1 MGTWR
6 LYTLPQ
12 EAATCSHLLHC
23 PVSSPS
29 TSHLA
34 ASTWLPWRKLVG
46 EDHWRV
52 KIIMSS
58 THGNPNGR
66 KNRGKTTNS
75 SNIFFLL
82 TPMGSSHLSMR
93 ETPDET
99 TPGCSAAL
107 HHTPSHQG
115 CSRNH
120 RSPHSPSLTASA
132 ATSHPSDV
140 SPKSRCVQRA
150 GGLLEYRGHFSTV

>member
-1 MGTWR
+1 MG
-6 LYTLPQ
+6 
-12 EAATCSHLLHC
+12 
-23 PVSSPS
+23 
-29 TSHLA
+29 
-34 ASTWLPWRKLVG
+34 
-46 EDHWRV
+46 
-52 KIIMSS
+52 
-58 THGNPNGR
+58 
-66 KNRGKTTNS
+66 GKTTNS

-99 TPGCSAAL
+99 TPGCSVAL

-120 RSPHSPSLTASA
+120 RSPHSPSPTASA

-150 GGLLEYRGHFSTV
+150 GGLLEYRGHFSTVQPDQQPTLAGMSSPYHQRKGLLCSLLYHILLATIFATEGSQEEEDTPDCMKQWKQP